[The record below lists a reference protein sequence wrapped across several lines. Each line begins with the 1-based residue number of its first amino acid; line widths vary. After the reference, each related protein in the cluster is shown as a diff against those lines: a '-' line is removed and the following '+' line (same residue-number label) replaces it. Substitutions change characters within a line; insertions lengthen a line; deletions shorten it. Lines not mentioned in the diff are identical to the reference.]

1 MVNNIIKLS
10 ILSQV
15 RSLDP
20 RISNEYPSVHVIN
33 MLYEGLMRLGPD
45 GEIIPGV
52 AESVTISE
60 DKKTYTFHIGGTEY
74 LHQVQSGYEP
84 LQF

>member
-1 MVNNIIKLS
+1 VNNIIKLS

-45 GEIIPGV
+45 GEIIP
-52 AESVTISE
+52 
-60 DKKTYTFHIGGTEY
+60 IG
-74 LHQVQSGYEP
+74 QMM
-84 LQF
+84 